1 VGKESQSSYK
11 QIIKATSIF
20 GGVQVITIL
29 ISIIRSKFIAVL
41 LGPIGIGISGMLTAT
56 TGIISGL
63 TNFGLGTSAVRD
75 ISSAF
80 ESGNTKRIAIVAN
93 VLNRWV
99 WITGFLG
106 MILTLV
112 FSPWLSYLSFGNY
125 DYTIA
130 FLVLSITLLLNQLNS
145 GQLVV
150 LQGSRKI
157 SLLAKANL
165 VGSIIGLLTTIPL
178 YYIWGTDGIVPA
190 LAIAAF
196 TSFLTSYYFRKK
208 IYVEKIRVSKV
219 RSIAEGKQ
227 MLKMGFLISMSGF
240 MTLGFSYLVRLF
252 ITHEGSITEVGLYN
266 AGFAIISTYVGLIFT
281 AMGTDY
287 YPRLSAV
294 ANNVNKSNETIN
306 NQIEISLIILGP
318 LIITFILFIRFI
330 IQLLYSDQFLGVST
344 MIVWAA
350 LGMFFRA
357 VGWSIGF
364 YLLAKGASNL
374 FFWNELIANIYIT
387 LINIAFYYFWGL
399 SGLGYSFVLS
409 YFIYLIQLFLVTN
422 IKFDFT
428 FGKNVI
434 LILLMQLVFS
444 TSGLLVLFNLN
455 GPTFF
460 ITSALLLI
468 SNFIY
473 SYYLLDK
480 RVDVKNIINRLI
492 NKKNDEI

>member
-1 VGKESQSSYK
+1 MSKESQSSYK

-80 ESGNTKRIAIVAN
+80 ESGNEKRIAIIAN
-93 VLNRWV
+93 VLNRWLWV
-99 WITGFLG
+99 TGLLG

-112 FSPWLSYLSFGNY
+112 FSPLLSYLSFGNY

-130 FLVLSITLLLNQLNS
+130 FLVLSITLLINQLNS

-165 VGSIIGLLTTIPL
+165 AGSIIGLLTTIPL
-178 YYIWGTDGIVPA
+178 YYIWGIDGIVPA
-190 LAIAAF
+190 LVIAAF
-196 TSFLTSYYFRKK
+196 TSLFTSYYFRKK
-208 IYVEKIRVSKV
+208 VYVEKIKVSKI

-252 ITHEGSITEVGLYN
+252 ITHEGSISELGLYN
-266 AGFAIISTYVGLIFT
+266 AGFTIISTYVGLIFT
-281 AMGTDY
+281 AMSTDY

-294 ANNVNKSNETIN
+294 ADDVKKANETIN
-306 NQIEISLIILGP
+306 NQIEIALIILGP
-318 LIITFILFIRFI
+318 VIITFILFIRLI
-330 IQLLYSDQFLGVST
+330 IQLLYSDQFLGVSI
-344 MIVWAA
+344 MVVWAA
-350 LGMFFRA
+350 LGMFFKA
-357 VGWSIGF
+357 VSWSIAF
-364 YLLAKGASNL
+364 YFLAKGASKL
-374 FFWNELIANIYIT
+374 FFWNELIANINLT
-387 LINIAFYYFWGL
+387 LINIAGYYFWGL

-409 YFIYLIQLFLVTN
+409 YLIYLIQVFLVTN
-422 IKFDFT
+422 VKFAFT

-434 LILLMQLVFS
+434 LILVMQLAFS
-444 TSGLLVLFNLN
+444 TGGLLILHNFN
-455 GPTFF
+455 GPVFF
-460 ITSALLLI
+460 IASASLLI
-468 SNFIY
+468 ANFIY
-473 SYYLLDK
+473 SYYLLNK
-480 RVDVKNIINRLI
+480 RVDVKNIIFKNL
-492 NKKNDEI
+492 NKS

>member
-1 VGKESQSSYK
+1 VSKESQSSYK

-80 ESGNTKRIAIVAN
+80 ESGNNKRIAKVAN

-99 WITGFLG
+99 WATGLLG

-130 FLVLSITLLLNQLNS
+130 FLVLSITLLINQLSS

-165 VGSIIGLLTTIPL
+165 AGSIIGLLTTIPL
-178 YYIWGTDGIVPA
+178 YYIWGINGIVPA
-190 LAIAAF
+190 LVIAAF
-196 TSFLTSYYFRKK
+196 TSLFTSYYFRKK
-208 IYVEKIRVSKV
+208 VYVEKIKVSKV
-219 RSIAEGKQ
+219 RTIAEGKQ

-240 MTLGFSYLVRLF
+240 MALGFSYLVRLF
-252 ITHEGSITEVGLYN
+252 ITHEGSITELGLYN
-266 AGFAIISTYVGLIFT
+266 AGFTIISTYVGLIFT
-281 AMGTDY
+281 AMSTDY

-294 ANNVNKSNETIN
+294 ADDVNKANETIN
-306 NQIEISLIILGP
+306 YQIEIALIILGP
-318 LIITFILFIRFI
+318 VLITFILFIRLI
-330 IQLLYSDQFLGVST
+330 IHLLYSDEFLGVST

-350 LGMFFRA
+350 LGMFFKA
-357 VGWSIGF
+357 VSWCIGF
-364 YLLAKGASNL
+364 YFLAKGASKH
-374 FFWNELIANIYIT
+374 FFWNELIANIYLT
-387 LINIAFYYFWGL
+387 LINIVGYYFWGL

-409 YFIYLIQLFLVTN
+409 YFIYLIQVFLVTK

-434 LILLMQLVFS
+434 LILLMQLAFS
-444 TSGLLVLFNLN
+444 TGGLLILHNLK
-455 GPTFF
+455 GPVFF
-460 ITSALLLI
+460 IASASLLI
-468 SNFIY
+468 ANFIY
-473 SYYLLDK
+473 SYYLLNK
-480 RVDVKNIINRLI
+480 RVDVKNKITKIL
-492 NKKNDEI
+492 NKG